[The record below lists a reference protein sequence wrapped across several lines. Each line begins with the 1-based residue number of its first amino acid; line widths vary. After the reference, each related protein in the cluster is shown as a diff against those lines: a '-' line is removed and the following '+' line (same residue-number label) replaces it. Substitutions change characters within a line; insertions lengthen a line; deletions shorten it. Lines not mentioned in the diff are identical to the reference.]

1 MNSIF
6 EIYNASA
13 GSGKTFTLTSRYLVK
28 FLGSSENESFKKILA
43 LTFTNKASEEMKNRI
58 LSSLKE
64 FSNRKNGEDPSFM
77 LKEVQRQ
84 LGISYDDIVVRSKK
98 RLTLLLHNYSFFN
111 VSTLDSFSHNII
123 RSFSKDLKIAS
134 DFRVIL
140 DSEELINESI
150 ETLLNQVGKE
160 KDVTK
165 ALLDFANSKISEGK
179 SWDIT
184 FDLKELSILLENENH
199 YNKIKVLNK
208 KTLKDFMFLKDKMI
222 KEQNELEKKI
232 ENQANLSFDLI
243 KGSDTEIVFSR
254 NSFPV
259 FLGKLKNKSFKK
271 INLESISRLLEK
283 KAIITKKSALGR
295 EKAVS
300 ELTSNLAETYKKIEK
315 ALSQWELLKGFY
327 DSLGPLSLLN
337 KIEKISKKIQKEKG
351 ELMIGE
357 FNKIINEEIKEHPA
371 PYIFEKIGNKYKHY
385 LIDEFQDTSTLQ
397 WRNLVPLISHSI
409 ESAENDND
417 LGSLLLVG
425 DPKQSLY
432 RWRGANPDMFF
443 SLINNESPFS
453 ISGSI
458 KPLMRNYRSC
468 NSIILFN
475 NGLFDFVSKNIDFT
489 KNKELYRL
497 GNHQELNNKKGGL
510 VSLDFTEKQKDKT
523 ITESFILEKVLKIIK
538 DCKSRGFELSDQSIL
553 VRNKN
558 QQKLIADF
566 LLKNNIA
573 VISAEALLIKSSL
586 KVSLLIEVIRL
597 RLEPDNLSSRRT
609 VIKYFVENK
618 SPVDVFEFYKNLLN
632 ENITNFFKILF
643 EMSFKEYVNL
653 SFYDAMITVQR
664 KLGFDFEED
673 AHVQFL
679 NEELLGFL
687 FSSDGN
693 EKQFL
698 DYWDNNQDKLNVV
711 MSGAINAIQI
721 LTIHKAKGLEF
732 PVVIYPFADSTSHK
746 PNTKKVWLPY
756 CWRGEEIDLL
766 IPYSKTIVKNG
777 ETGLDLFNRIEREEE
792 LDNIN
797 ILYVA
802 LTRAVNE
809 SYIIASSPKTLSMSS
824 HNGLLM
830 SYVKHLGIFKSD
842 KLNYVWGEKIKKYS
856 LKTTNFHLENNINL
870 DFFKT
875 DYIPKL
881 NSFYKDDQTLFGDLF
896 HEFISKIEYSF
907 QFLKEEKAFRNKKNV
922 SMEVL
927 DKIIFLANKT
937 INHKILSEY
946 FTKKYSVICEKEI
959 FTNKKEII
967 VPDRIAVSQD
977 LIYTII
983 EFKTGKKRKEDILQT
998 KKYSN
1003 TLLDMGLNVE
1013 KSILVYILP
1022 SLEVIQ
1028 L

>member
-28 FLGSSENESFKKILA
+28 FLGSSANESFKSILA

-222 KEQNELEKKI
+222 KELNGLEKKI

-243 KGSDTEIVFSR
+243 KGSDTDIVFSR

-315 ALSQWELLKGFY
+315 ALSQWKLLKGFY

-337 KIEKISKKIQKEKG
+337 KIKKISKKIQKEKG
-351 ELMIGE
+351 ELIIAE

-371 PYIFEKIGNKYKHY
+371 PYIFEKMGNKYKHY

-497 GNHQELNNKKGGL
+497 GNNQELNNKKGGL

-523 ITESFILEKVLKIIK
+523 ITENFILEKVLKIIK

-609 VIKYFVENK
+609 VIKYFVENE
-618 SPVDVFEFYKNLLN
+618 SSVDVFEFYKNLLN

-643 EMSFKEYVNL
+643 EMSFKEFINL
-653 SFYDAMITVQR
+653 SFYDAIITVQR

-687 FSSDGN
+687 FSSGGN

-711 MSGAINAIQI
+711 MCGAINAIQI

-766 IPYSKTIVKNG
+766 IPYSKTLVKNG
-777 ETGLDLFNRIEREEE
+777 KTGLNLFNRIEREEE

-809 SYIIASSPKTLSMSS
+809 SYIIASSPKTLSISS
-824 HNGLLM
+824 HSGLLM

-842 KLNYVWGEKIKKYS
+842 KLNYVWGEKTKKCS

-870 DFFKT
+870 NFFKT
-875 DYIPKL
+875 DYTPKL

-937 INHKILSEY
+937 INHKILFEY

-967 VPDRIAVSQD
+967 VPDRIAVSQN

-983 EFKTGKKRKEDILQT
+983 EFKTGKKRKEDILQI